1 MIKEQ
6 NTSNWCLKLEK
17 DVKNTKLVVVVP
29 IITGCLGGG
38 VDKTIREVRRIF
50 ENDELAKQIV
60 KTMQKTVLM
69 DSETTLRKIFS
80 GLIQLE
86 ES

>member
-1 MIKEQ
+1 M
-6 NTSNWCLKLEK
+6 
-17 DVKNTKLVVVVP
+17 
-29 IITGCLGGG
+29 GLGGG

-50 ENDELAKQIV
+50 ENDEFAKQIV
-60 KTMQKTVLM
+60 GTMQKTVLM

-80 GLIQLE
+80 GLTQLE

>member
-1 MIKEQ
+1 M
-6 NTSNWCLKLEK
+6 
-17 DVKNTKLVVVVP
+17 VVVVVVVMM
-29 IITGCLGGG
+29 II
-38 VDKTIREVRRIF
+38 IREVRRIF

-60 KTMQKTVLM
+60 GTIQKTVLL
-69 DSETTLRKIFS
+69 DSETTLRKVFS

>member
-1 MIKEQ
+1 M
-6 NTSNWCLKLEK
+6 
-17 DVKNTKLVVVVP
+17 VVVP

-38 VDKTIREVRRIF
+38 VDKTIREVRRRIF
-50 ENDELAKQIV
+50 ENDELAKQIEG
-60 KTMQKTVLM
+60 TMQKTVLM